1 MFWSKV
7 KSVFSVNSGGNSDQD
22 THHAIDHAT
31 EKVCGI
37 FIVQDVLYS
46 ILIVILSLIRIKFEL
61 NFIATNQ

>member
-1 MFWSKV
+1 M
-7 KSVFSVNSGGNSDQD
+7 NSGGNSDQD